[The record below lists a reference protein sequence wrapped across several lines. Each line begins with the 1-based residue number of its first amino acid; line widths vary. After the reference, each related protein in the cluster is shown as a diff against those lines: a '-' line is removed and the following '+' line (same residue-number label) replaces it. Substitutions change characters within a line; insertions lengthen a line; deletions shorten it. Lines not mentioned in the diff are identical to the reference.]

1 MKLAAKRM
9 TFVDFTRLTRPPL
22 MAVCV
27 VRVPTGSGLAN
38 TLELPAALE
47 SRRCCFLKASSHPVG
62 QRRERESSSS
72 DQQRKKGCENQAQLI
87 KRQTLIVHTG
97 ILCAH
102 KRAHARTRA
111 RTHKHTSLVCGS
123 ISKSQIT
130 HNNREAPA
138 SSAEQGSSLP
148 VRKQLVMGSV
158 GEMGSGLQQRPA

>member
-1 MKLAAKRM
+1 
-9 TFVDFTRLTRPPL
+9 
-22 MAVCV
+22 MAVGV
-27 VRVPTGSGLAN
+27 VKVPTGSGWE

-47 SRRCCFLKASSHPVG
+47 SCRCCFLKATSHPVG

-87 KRQTLIVHTG
+87 KRQTLIVHAG
-97 ILCAH
+97 ILCTH
-102 KRAHARTRA
+102 IHAD
-111 RTHKHTSLVCGS
+111 THKHTSLGCGS
-123 ISKSQIT
+123 ISTSQIT

-158 GEMGSGLQQRPA
+158 GEMGSGLRQRTA